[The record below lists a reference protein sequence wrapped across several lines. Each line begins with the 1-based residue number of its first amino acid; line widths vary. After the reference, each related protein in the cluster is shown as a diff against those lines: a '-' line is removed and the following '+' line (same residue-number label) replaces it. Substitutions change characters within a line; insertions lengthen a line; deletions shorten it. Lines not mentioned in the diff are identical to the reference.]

1 MIEEPK
7 KAEDETLSGTY
18 TVGELGA
25 APTPNWPTNILH
37 RENVPPS
44 MPSQWRIQN
53 YRKDGEKLYSENF
66 EIGTHVW

>member
-1 MIEEPK
+1 
-7 KAEDETLSGTY
+7 
-18 TVGELGA
+18 
-25 APTPNWPTNILH
+25 
-37 RENVPPS
+37 